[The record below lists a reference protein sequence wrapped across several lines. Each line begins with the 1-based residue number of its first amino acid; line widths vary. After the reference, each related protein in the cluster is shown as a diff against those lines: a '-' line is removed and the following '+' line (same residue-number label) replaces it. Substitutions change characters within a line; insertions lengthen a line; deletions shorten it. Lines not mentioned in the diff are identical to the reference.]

1 MLLKKKKQQNCNIK
15 PNENISHGV
24 YTNMDVVYNAECCMS
39 TVILKPEHHAS
50 LYSVVPP
57 LRNCSQGGL
66 SVKHV
71 LPLVACQEIACRYG
85 NNRGG
90 FFSLDFLFPRLTGL

>member
-39 TVILKPEHHAS
+39 TVILKPKHHAS
-50 LYSVVPP
+50 LYFVVPP
-57 LRNCSQGGL
+57 LLRAFSQACAPSSGMSRNSM
-66 SVKHV
+66 
-71 LPLVACQEIACRYG
+71 PLRKQ
-85 NNRGG
+85 
-90 FFSLDFLFPRLTGL
+90 